1 MSIIHQHALPA
12 TFYDRDPA
20 LVARELL
27 GMHLAVIRPDGST
40 LCARIVETEAY
51 LGPNDPAC
59 HAVVGRTARTEH
71 LHGPPG
77 RAYVYRI
84 YGMHWCLNA
93 VTLADGIGSA
103 VLLRA
108 VEPLGDVAPL
118 RMRRLAARRDR
129 DLTNG
134 PGKLCAAYDITRAMD
149 GTSLQSGPIQI
160 RHADGV
166 PDAQVRVSPRIGITR
181 AADWPL
187 RFLVAG
193 NPFVSATPRLFAVT
207 PYSP

>member
-27 GMHLAVIRPDGST
+27 GMHLAVTRPDGSM

-59 HAVVGRTARTEH
+59 HAVAGRTARTEH

-160 RHADGV
+160 RHTDGV